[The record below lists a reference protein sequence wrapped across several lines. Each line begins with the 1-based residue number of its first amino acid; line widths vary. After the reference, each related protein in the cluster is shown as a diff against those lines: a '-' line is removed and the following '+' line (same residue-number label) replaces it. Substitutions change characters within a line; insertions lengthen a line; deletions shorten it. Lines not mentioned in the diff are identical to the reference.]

1 MQELRVQGAE
11 ESGPHCREENQ
22 SRLIAAYR
30 WHSERRPSLFS
41 RTHSGALVAS
51 IRAKDDG
58 TVPIVEKGRETPFK
72 QGDYYV
78 FEVADDVARYWNKM
92 DPSRRDEL
100 VKRSRKEGKDLRLL
114 VEAYVHKPAHI
125 K

>member
-1 MQELRVQGAE
+1 LGTDPVFLAG
-11 ESGPHCREENQ
+11 
-22 SRLIAAYR
+22 LIAG
-30 WHSERRPSLFS
+30 SF
-41 RTHSGALVAS
+41 VAS

-58 TVPIVEKGRETPFK
+58 APPIVEKGREAPFK

-92 DPSRRDEL
+92 DPSRRDQL
-100 VKRSRKEGKDLRLL
+100 VKQSRKEGRDLRLL
-114 VEAYVHKPAHI
+114 LDAFVHKPAHI